1 MSKQII
7 GALVSGILLFLWQF
21 LSWSMLNVHQD
32 EFKYTPNQ
40 DKILQFLSENLS
52 EEGGYFMPGLPPGS
66 SQEEHQ
72 ANMNASAGKPWAT
85 INYHKAMDTDM
96 VMPMV
101 RGFIVDVIAAWL
113 LIWLLIRMNGMNFQR
128 ILTASIVVGLIG
140 YLTIPYLNSIWFE
153 TNSMGYLIDTVV
165 QWGLVGLW
173 LGWWLPRK

>member
-7 GALVSGILLFLWQF
+7 GALVAGILLFLWQF
-21 LSWSMLNVHQD
+21 LSWTMLNVHQE
-32 EFKYTPNQ
+32 EFGYTANQ
-40 DKILQFLSENLS
+40 DKILQFLGENL
-52 EEGGYFMPGLPPGS
+52 EEGSYYLPNLPPGS

-72 ANMNASAGKPWAT
+72 AAMESSAGKPWAT
-85 INYHKAMDTDM
+85 ISYHKSMNPDM

-153 TNSMGYLIDTVV
+153 TNSMPYLIDTVV